1 VSTSS
6 QSGSASRRQ
15 PAGATVSLPDSFS
28 DLVGLDAEIGALAR
42 DLGRGTDEVRPLASF
57 DPSEGTWSPFRIGRY
72 TAIRRIGAGGMG
84 VVYGAYDDELDRKVA
99 IKIVRRVD
107 DGDAAAATARMR
119 REAQALAKLSH
130 PNVLAVHEVGFHDG
144 ATTPASND
152 GDARSPVASGSFVFI
167 VMEFVV
173 GQTLREWW
181 STSPRSWRE
190 QLDAIVQV
198 GRGLAAVHRAG
209 LVHRDVKP
217 ENVMIDGSGRVR
229 LMDFGLAR
237 AAWDPG
243 LETLGGGHSDPLAT
257 PALSRSGALVGTPAY
272 MAPEQ
277 FDGPDVG
284 PAADQFALG
293 VMAWEGF
300 FGERPYAGDTLAKLR
315 GNVIQGVRREP
326 ARPRVIPVHVRRA
339 LERAVATTPGERWP
353 DVDALLRAIT
363 PRARGP
369 WWFAAAAGTLALG
382 VGFRAA
388 LAVTPEPCA
397 AADDDALPWGAA
409 AREAVRTGMGPDTGD
424 AAIAALDRWVE
435 SYGAKRHE
443 VCEATRVEGVQSDAA
458 MGLRMACLDRIAG
471 RFAGLTDELADAGNT
486 AAAPL
491 RPDEL
496 DAQLPALDGC
506 DDVETLTKLSNRH
519 AARSSRSS
527 VEQDRAWALA
537 VEQVERAL
545 VRRRLGRA
553 DAREPA
559 ERAVALAT
567 EHDLPGVH
575 ARALSV
581 LADLEL
587 DAGRGPEAERL
598 RREAVRFAVA
608 DGNDDA
614 VVYFVLDGADA
625 ALQADRVDEA
635 ELHLGYFDAFV
646 DRMTDA
652 GARDDVLARAEIVRA
667 RLSLVRGDADDAL
680 RRLSALPID
689 AMSEL
694 DRRAA
699 WMAMGVALRAV
710 GRDAEASATWT
721 RLLGL
726 VEAMRG
732 ADHPDVAA
740 VLNNLALVHLDAGD
754 PAAARPL
761 LQRAEAIVTA
771 GPDAERDPM
780 RATLATNLGWTARLE
795 HRHDEA
801 RTQLERAL
809 AIGRATRG
817 DRHPAQAY
825 ALDQLG
831 ALERELGHFDAA
843 LERYAAAG
851 ELRDATLG
859 ANHPETATTLLGMA
873 RVFLAKGDRDQ
884 ASAASGAARGIV
896 EARGGSPK
904 LRRELD
910 ALAAEITEP

>member
-1 VSTSS
+1 
-6 QSGSASRRQ
+6 
-15 PAGATVSLPDSFS
+15 VSLPDSFS

-72 TAIRRIGAGGMG
+72 TAVRRIGAGGMG

-130 PNVLAVHEVGFHDG
+130 PNVLAVHEVGFHD
-144 ATTPASND
+144 AASTPASND
-152 GDARSPVASGSFVFI
+152 AVARSPVASGSFVFI

-181 STSPRSWRE
+181 TAKPRSWRE
-190 QLDAIVQV
+190 QLDAILQV

-217 ENVMIDGSGRVR
+217 ENVMIDDSGRVR

-243 LETLGGGHSDPLAT
+243 LETLGGNHSDPLAT
-257 PALSRSGALVGTPAY
+257 PALSRSGAVVGTPAY

-277 FDGPDVG
+277 FDRPDVG

-326 ARPRVIPVHVRRA
+326 ARSRVIPVHVRRA
-339 LERAVATTPGERWP
+339 LERAVATVPEDRWP

-397 AADDDALPWGAA
+397 SADDDALQWSAST
-409 AREAVRTGMGPDTGD
+409 RDAVRTGALAATGD
-424 AAIAALDRWVE
+424 AAVLALDRYAE
-435 SYGAKRHE
+435 AYGAKRRE
-443 VCEATRVEGVQSDAA
+443 VCEATRVLGEQSDEA

-471 RFAGLTDELADAGNT
+471 RFAGLTDELGRAAQASVDAR
-486 AAAPL
+486 PL
-491 RPDEL
+491 QPDEL

-519 AARSSRSS
+519 AARSSRSNA
-527 VEQDRAWALA
+527 EQDRAWTLA

-545 VRRRLGRA
+545 VRRRLGRD

-567 EHDLPGVH
+567 DHDLPGVH

-614 VVYFVLDGADA
+614 VVYLVLDEADA
-625 ALQADRVDEA
+625 ALQGDRVDEA

-652 GARDDVLARAEIVRA
+652 SARADVTARAEIVRA
-667 RLSLVRGDADDAL
+667 RLALVRGDAQDAH

-699 WMAMGVALRAV
+699 WMALGAAARAI
-710 GRDAEASATWT
+710 GRDDEALATWT

-754 PAAARPL
+754 PAAARTL

-771 GPDAERDPM
+771 GPDAEHDPM
-780 RATLATNLGWTARLE
+780 RATLATNLGWAARLE
-795 HRHDEA
+795 HRTDDA
-801 RTQLERAL
+801 RTLLERAL

-817 DRHPAQAY
+817 DRDPGLAY

-859 ANHPETATTLLGMA
+859 ANHPETATTLVGMS
-873 RVFLAKGDRDQ
+873 RVFLAQGNRAQ
-884 ASAASGAARGIV
+884 ASAALGAARGIV

-910 ALAAEITEP
+910 ALAAELTGE